1 MALPAILAGAKV
13 IRAGAQYVQDRKT
26 AAQEARK
33 FRRDKKIQDK
43 GLDMMQ
49 NPQGLTKGAVEAKRA
64 GASQSIM
71 GATRGLEAESRRA
84 AAGARGGSAL
94 ATQAMIAKA
103 RGDSTRSVEQA
114 LSDANLATQK
124 FNVSRGAQLVDSV
137 DPKEPTT
144 TKFDAAMNFAGGVLG
159 AGAQFA
165 DTKRK
170 ANLAKAALTAK
181 GLKQTSKGDN
191 STADKTGENE

>member
-1 MALPAILAGAKV
+1 MALPVILAAAQVAK
-13 IRAGAQYVQDRKT
+13 AGVQYAQDRKT
-26 AAQEARK
+26 AAKEAK
-33 FRRDKKIQDK
+33 QFRRDKKIQNK
-43 GLDMMQ
+43 GLAMMQ
-49 NPQGLTKGAVEAKRA
+49 NPQGLTKGAAEAKRA

-94 ATQAMIAKA
+94 ATQAMISKA
-103 RGDSTRSVEQA
+103 RGESTRSVEQA

-144 TKFDAAMNFAGGVLG
+144 TKFDAGVNLAGGLLG

-170 ANLAKAALTAK
+170 ANLAKAALAAK
-181 GLKQTSKGDN
+181 GLKQTGEDN
-191 STADKTGENE
+191 